1 MNLIKTSVFSAI
13 ITLVRISS
21 GFLAGKIIAMLTG
34 PLGVATVGAF
44 TNFST
49 IVLAVGNGAINNGV
63 IKYVSEYNADEE
75 TTTRLISS
83 ALKITFFSSVFV
95 SVFILFFASY
105 FSKVVLGNSD
115 YVNVIIVLGI
125 TLIFYSLNSLIIS
138 ILNGKGEIKKYTLI
152 NAIGSITSLLLTIL
166 LVIYYKVEGALYSIV
181 LSQVIVFAFSAF
193 LVRKSGIISKKNV
206 LEKFDRKLG
215 VRLSH
220 FSLMALVSALTVPV
234 SQILLRNIISHDLGI
249 NAAGYW
255 QGMMRVSDGYLML
268 ITTSLSVYYLPKL
281 SALISNNEI
290 RTEVL
295 NGYKIILPS
304 VFIGCLVIY
313 FLRFYVI
320 ELLFT
325 KKFMPMETLFF
336 WQLIGD
342 FYKMASWVLSFL
354 MLEKAKTTIFIISEI
369 GFSALYVILSIIFIK
384 NYGIQGASI
393 SFALNY
399 FIYLLAMIFLFRKLL
414 FNPHDGRLQL

>member
-13 ITLVRISS
+13 ITFVRISS
-21 GFLAGKIIAMLTG
+21 GFVAGKIIAMLTG

-49 IVLAVGNGAINNGV
+49 IVLAIGNGAINNGV
-63 IKYVSEYNADEE
+63 IKYISEYNADEE
-75 TTTRLISS
+75 KTTRLIST
-83 ALKITFFSSVFV
+83 ALKITFFSSIVV
-95 SVFILFFASY
+95 SAFILFFASY
-105 FSKVVLGNSD
+105 FSKVILGNSE

-138 ILNGKGEIKKYTLI
+138 ILNGKGEIKKYTLV
-152 NAIGSITSLLLTIL
+152 NAIGSITSLLLTVL
-166 LVIYYKVEGALYSIV
+166 LVIYYKVTGALYSIV
-181 LSQVIVFAFSAF
+181 LSQVIVFAFTAF
-193 LVRKSGIISKKNV
+193 LVRKSGILCKKNI

-215 VRLSH
+215 VKLSH

-281 SALISNNEI
+281 SALVTNSEI
-290 RTEVL
+290 RIEVL
-295 NGYKIILPS
+295 NGYKIILP
-304 VFIGCLVIY
+304 VVLIGCIIIY
-313 FLRFYVI
+313 FSRFYVI
-320 ELLFT
+320 EVLFS
-325 KKFMPMETLFF
+325 KKFFQMESLFF
-336 WQLIGD
+336 WQLVGD
-342 FYKMASWVLSFL
+342 FFKMASWVLAFL
-354 MLEKAKTTIFIISEI
+354 MLAKAKTTIYIITEI
-369 GFSALYVILSIIFIK
+369 TFSALYVLLSYVFIQK
-384 NYGIQGASI
+384 FGIEGTTM

-399 FIYLLAMIFLFRKLL
+399 FIYLLVMVFIFRKLL
-414 FNPHDGRLQL
+414 FPKAV

>member
-13 ITLVRISS
+13 ITFVRISS
-21 GFLAGKIIAMLTG
+21 GFVAGKIIAMLTG

-49 IVLAVGNGAINNGV
+49 IVLAIGNGAINNGV
-63 IKYVSEYNADEE
+63 IKYISEYNADEE
-75 TTTRLISS
+75 KTTRLIST
-83 ALKITFFSSVFV
+83 ALKITFFSSIVV
-95 SVFILFFASY
+95 SAFILFFASY
-105 FSKVVLGNSD
+105 FSKVILGNSE

-138 ILNGKGEIKKYTLI
+138 ILNGKGEIKKYTLV
-152 NAIGSITSLLLTIL
+152 NAIGSITSLLLTVL
-166 LVIYYKVEGALYSIV
+166 LVIYYKVTGALYSIV
-181 LSQVIVFAFSAF
+181 LSQVIVFAFTAF
-193 LVRKSGIISKKNV
+193 LVRKSGILCKKNI

-215 VRLSH
+215 VKLSH

-281 SALISNNEI
+281 SALVTNSEI
-290 RTEVL
+290 RIEVL
-295 NGYKIILPS
+295 NGYKIILP
-304 VFIGCLVIY
+304 VVLIGCIIIY
-313 FLRFYVI
+313 FSRFYVI
-320 ELLFT
+320 EVLFS
-325 KKFMPMETLFF
+325 KKFFQMESLFF
-336 WQLIGD
+336 WQLVGD
-342 FYKMASWVLSFL
+342 FFKMASWVLAFL
-354 MLEKAKTTIFIISEI
+354 MLAKAKTTIYIITEI
-369 GFSALYVILSIIFIK
+369 TFNALYVLLSYVFIQK
-384 NYGIQGASI
+384 FGIEGTTM

-399 FIYLLAMIFLFRKLL
+399 FIYLLVMVFIFRKLL
-414 FNPHDGRLQL
+414 FPKAV